1 MIQFEKVIERG
12 SQNLGAGINV
22 QWLKFADGTY
32 LMAGRCQ
39 FITTESNTRFYFN
52 LTIPVSL
59 INSSIA
65 SCVVTNVYA
74 SRRICTWSAS
84 LVDSNTIRFDVEPAD
99 TTGAGV
105 MLACSFIL
113 LGK

>member
-1 MIQFEKVIERG
+1 MIQLEKVIERG

-39 FITTESNTRFYFN
+39 FTTTESNTRFNFN
-52 LTIPVSL
+52 LTIPITLTSVST
-59 INSSIA
+59 A
-65 SCVVTNVYA
+65 SCVATNVYQ
-74 SRRICTWSAS
+74 SRRICTWSAGVMS
-84 LVDSNTIRFDVEPAD
+84 SNQIRFDVEPAD
-99 TTGAGV
+99 TTGSGV
-105 MLACSFIL
+105 TLACSFIL